1 MTSQPPPQPPQP
13 PAPPQPPG
21 SPQSP
26 QSPASQPIPAPRP
39 AVSRRRFALG
49 SVAVAAGG
57 LGAWTAWRRYAP
69 DRPDDDAVSLLLA
82 LNLPDAQGQPVA
94 LERWRGRPLVV
105 NFWATWCPPCVEEM
119 PELSALQ
126 TQFEA
131 SGLQILGIGIDSP
144 DNIRQFSQTRPVV
157 YPLLVA
163 GAGGSELSRRF
174 GNRSGGLPYTV
185 VIDRRGRVTSRI
197 IGRFKLADLRN
208 AIESAIG

>member
-1 MTSQPPPQPPQP
+1 MTSPTPPQPPSQ
-13 PAPPQPPG
+13 G
-21 SPQSP
+21 STPS
-26 QSPASQPIPAPRP
+26 P
-39 AVSRRRFALG
+39 AVSRRRFAIG
-49 SVAVAAGG
+49 TVAVAAGG

-94 LERWRGRPLVV
+94 LERWRGQPLVV

-126 TQFEA
+126 TQFQA
-131 SGLQILGIGIDSP
+131 SGLQILGIGVDSP
-144 DNIRQFSQTRPVV
+144 DNIRQFSEARPVV
-157 YPLLVA
+157 YPLLIA

-185 VIDRRGRVTSRI
+185 VIDRRGRVTNRI
-197 IGRFKLADLRN
+197 IGRFKLDDLRN
-208 AIESAIG
+208 AIESVTG